1 MINLHQQAIFKCPY
15 LTGWL
20 SADFRHVPK
29 LGRSSGKLGQQNRM
43 QGIQGLYPTLCCD
56 RGGWE
61 SWQASDS
68 TVWAVAQFLALV
80 SCMGWLLGSNGRV
93 QVVQKLCGEKK
104 VFDTICLCLWSN
116 MLSLAN
122 FVQKQ
127 SKTNLVMHM
136 ASFHQCPTA
145 ELIQDASQQD
155 FSLNGLEK

>member
-1 MINLHQQAIFKCPY
+1 MSSCTVSSSSQLYGLAAGVKWQS
-15 LTGWL
+15 TGCSKAMW
-20 SADFRHVPK
+20 
-29 LGRSSGKLGQQNRM
+29 G
-43 QGIQGLYPTLCCD
+43 
-56 RGGWE
+56 
-61 SWQASDS
+61 
-68 TVWAVAQFLALV
+68 
-80 SCMGWLLGSNGRV
+80 
-93 QVVQKLCGEKK
+93 KK
-104 VFDTICLCLWSN
+104 VFDNVCLCLWSN